1 LENLI
6 TYLKTN
12 PKLDQEKFSNV
23 LSKELIES
31 FNTCFLFPLPV
42 LEEDKYDEEI
52 KKVIKELL
60 TLFIKER
67 VNIITSEIKIKEK
80 EDGQNTEEL
89 KEELS
94 KLISLLPKD

>member
-1 LENLI
+1 MN
-6 TYLKTN
+6 YLKTN
-12 PKLDQEKFSNV
+12 VKLDQEKFSNT
-23 LSKELIES
+23 LSSELTKS
-31 FNTCFLFPLPV
+31 FDTCFLFPLPK
-42 LEEDKYDEEI
+42 LEEEQYKDEL

-67 VNIITSEIKIKEK
+67 VNVLTAEIRTKEK
-80 EDGQNTEEL
+80 DKQANTEEL

>member
-1 LENLI
+1 
-6 TYLKTN
+6 
-12 PKLDQEKFSNV
+12 
-23 LSKELIES
+23 
-31 FNTCFLFPLPV
+31 V